1 MEITLTNEQYFDL
14 VKMVFLGN
22 LMINSTR
29 DEEERLKNYD
39 LLEQYL
45 YQYASQTGF
54 DKNLTYVADRGRY
67 LLNREFLETS
77 DLKKMADDFV
87 EDIFWGE
94 LTNRLASRDT
104 IRKYGQ
110 EKLTSSGLEEF
121 LKKQEPFLEKYNQ
134 EFEKNGLENLNIR

>member
-110 EKLTSSGLEEF
+110 EKLASSGLEEF

-134 EFEKNGLENLNIR
+134 EFEKNGLENKY